1 MVRVVVVIVI
11 FNIVVAVVDVYVIVS
26 VNVNII
32 YVIIVF
38 DIVVFKNQV
47 DRNVRL
53 EILKNLKILLKTLKG
68 FILSWKTF
76 FTNKTNIRKEIIK

>member
-1 MVRVVVVIVI
+1 M
-11 FNIVVAVVDVYVIVS
+11 VDVYVVVS

-32 YVIIVF
+32 YVINVF

-47 DRNVRL
+47 DRNIRL

-68 FILSWKTF
+68 FIFKLENLF
-76 FTNKTNIRKEIIK
+76 HQ